1 MGPDVVTKA
10 AEQRIRQFKTQAET
24 NNSASIQP
32 KDFDCRPIGYQRE
45 ETATMKHPIP
55 LPNVLS
61 YLKVCR
67 RSKLLEG
74 ERFIKVMKFVRYF
87 FYNVIY
93 FELCYFFYIPKSKQS
108 LPTSRAC

>member
-10 AEQRIRQFKTQAET
+10 AEQRIRQLKAQAET

-74 ERFIKVMKFVRYF
+74 ERLIRVTKFVRYF
-87 FYNVIY
+87 FHNVIY
-93 FELCYFFYIPKSKQS
+93 YSLWYFFDTLKSKQS
-108 LPTSRAC
+108 LPTSWAC